1 MQVKDTMTSAVIG
14 VPESAT
20 LWEALQTLLG
30 SKVSALV
37 VFDAGG
43 APVGILSEGDLL
55 RRAELGTQ
63 KQRPAWLDFLIGGGR
78 AAVDYAHSHGRRVG
92 EIMSRGIFSI
102 GEEAELSEAV
112 DLMLKHKIKR
122 LVVMREGKAVGILS
136 RSDLLKALMAALPD
150 PNAKR
155 SDAEIQAAIE
165 AEVDRQ
171 QWAPRGSISISVAGG
186 IVTYEGAI
194 SDDRLRDGLHVLAE
208 NISGV
213 KRVRDRLAWIEPNSG
228 MIVPFSEET
237 ED

>member
-1 MQVKDTMTSAVIG
+1 
-14 VPESAT
+14 
-20 LWEALQTLLG
+20 
-30 SKVSALV
+30 
-37 VFDAGG
+37 
-43 APVGILSEGDLL
+43 
-55 RRAELGTQ
+55 
-63 KQRPAWLDFLIGGGR
+63 
-78 AAVDYAHSHGRRVG
+78 VDYAHSHGRRVG